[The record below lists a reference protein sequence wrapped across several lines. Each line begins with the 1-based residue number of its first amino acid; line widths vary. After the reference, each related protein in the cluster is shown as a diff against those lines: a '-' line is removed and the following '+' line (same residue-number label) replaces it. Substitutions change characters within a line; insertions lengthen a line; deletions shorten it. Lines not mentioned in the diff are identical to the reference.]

1 MSPDEILEVEKD
13 IVATLKNI
21 YDPEIP
27 VNIYDLGLI
36 YEIDYTPDGVATI
49 HMTLTAPNCPMADM
63 LVEDVNIQV
72 GKVKGVKSVNV
83 ILTFDP
89 VWDKSMKRPCWNSTC
104 SDMTEAEAQTI
115 ERLRAGA
122 GTYACGGYLAALDGL
137 QRTEICTALI
147 FDRLQRK
154 MRTVE
159 TLHGEADGNWNQTFY
174 LLYFRTL
181 GDRQNQEAFLRL
193 ARKVPYKIVLRE
205 RLAPHAVEAMLL
217 GASGLLELY
226 RGDAY
231 TLDLRRSF
239 EYLAAKYGIEATD
252 ASEWALTE
260 IRPAN
265 HPVLRLA
272 QAAEFF
278 AQDEFIMERAMAC
291 RTEEDV
297 RRLFCIEAPSY
308 WRTHHVPGAESDES
322 PKRIGAFKANIIGI
336 NLVAVLQF
344 AYGSYTGSERLR
356 DSALTLLE
364 RLPAEDNRYMRAWQA
379 AGVRPRNAFES
390 QALLQL
396 ATEYCA
402 ARRCAEC
409 PVGRRIA
416 KSLAED

>member
-1 MSPDEILEVEKD
+1 
-13 IVATLKNI
+13 
-21 YDPEIP
+21 
-27 VNIYDLGLI
+27 
-36 YEIDYTPDGVATI
+36 
-49 HMTLTAPNCPMADM
+49 
-63 LVEDVNIQV
+63 
-72 GKVKGVKSVNV
+72 
-83 ILTFDP
+83 
-89 VWDKSMKRPCWNSTC
+89 
-104 SDMTEAEAQTI
+104 MTEAEARTI

-278 AQDEFIMERAMAC
+278 AQDEFIMERAR
-291 RTEEDV
+291 RTSGGFSASKRPPTGARTTSPAPRATKVPSASGRSRPTSSESTSSPS
-297 RRLFCIEAPSY
+297 CNSPTEATP
-308 WRTHHVPGAESDES
+308 A
-322 PKRIGAFKANIIGI
+322 AN
-336 NLVAVLQF
+336 VC
-344 AYGSYTGSERLR
+344 
-356 DSALTLLE
+356 
-364 RLPAEDNRYMRAWQA
+364 
-379 AGVRPRNAFES
+379 
-390 QALLQL
+390 
-396 ATEYCA
+396 ATA
-402 ARRCAEC
+402 
-409 PVGRRIA
+409 P
-416 KSLAED
+416 

>member
-1 MSPDEILEVEKD
+1 
-13 IVATLKNI
+13 
-21 YDPEIP
+21 
-27 VNIYDLGLI
+27 
-36 YEIDYTPDGVATI
+36 
-49 HMTLTAPNCPMADM
+49 
-63 LVEDVNIQV
+63 
-72 GKVKGVKSVNV
+72 
-83 ILTFDP
+83 
-89 VWDKSMKRPCWNSTC
+89 
-104 SDMTEAEAQTI
+104 MTEAEARTI

-159 TLHGEADGNWNQTFY
+159 TLHGEADGNWHQTFY
-174 LLYFRTL
+174 LL
-181 GDRQNQEAFLRL
+181 
-193 ARKVPYKIVLRE
+193 
-205 RLAPHAVEAMLL
+205 H
-217 GASGLLELY
+217 
-226 RGDAY
+226 
-231 TLDLRRSF
+231 
-239 EYLAAKYGIEATD
+239 
-252 ASEWALTE
+252 
-260 IRPAN
+260 
-265 HPVLRLA
+265 
-272 QAAEFF
+272 
-278 AQDEFIMERAMAC
+278 
-291 RTEEDV
+291 
-297 RRLFCIEAPSY
+297 FCIEAPSY